1 MSGANYYYF
10 CSQLPTLIPGVPAP
24 MTLEE
29 FDSKLSFLPDRDARY
44 IASCT
49 FPPNRA
55 AKFPAGSAAAEF
67 QAFEFALRGEIAL
80 LRLAKRPVDEAGK
93 YSLPQ
98 ETGSV
103 PGLRESVASAASAPD
118 PWERELRV
126 DQIRWRMLDAIE
138 RGNGFSREAAVC
150 YRLKLAILLKEQ
162 SFRQEAG
169 KTNFEAA
176 SGLIDRMSAE

>member
-29 FDSKLSFLPDRDARY
+29 FDRKLTFLPDADAGY

-49 FPPNRA
+49 FPPDRSA
-55 AKFPAGSAAAEF
+55 AFPAGSAAADF

-80 LRLAKRPVDEAGK
+80 LRLAKRPVEDAGK
-93 YSLPQ
+93 YILPP
-98 ETGSV
+98 ETGSI
-103 PGLRESVASAASAPD
+103 PGLRESVAGAASAPD

-126 DQIRWRMLDAIE
+126 DQIRWQKLDAIE
-138 RGNGFSREAAVC
+138 RGNGFSREAVAC
-150 YRLKLAILLKEQ
+150 YRLKLAILQKEQ
-162 SFRQEAG
+162 SFRPEVG
-169 KTNFEAA
+169 KTNFEDAA
-176 SGLIDRMSAE
+176 GQIDRMSAE

>member
-10 CSQLPTLIPGVPAP
+10 CSQLPTLIPGIPAP

-29 FDSKLSFLPDRDARY
+29 FDRKLSFLPETDARY
-44 IASCT
+44 IACCS
-49 FPPNRA
+49 FPPDRTA
-55 AKFPAGSAAAEF
+55 AFPAGSAAAEF
-67 QAFEFALRGEIAL
+67 LKFEFALRGEIAH
-80 LRLAKRPVDEAGK
+80 LRLARRPVEDAGK
-93 YSLPQ
+93 YPLPP

-103 PGLRESVASAASAPD
+103 PGLRESVAGAASAPD

-138 RGNGFSREAAVC
+138 RGNSFSREAVAC

-162 SFRQEAG
+162 SFRKDAG
-169 KTNFEAA
+169 KMNFEEA
-176 SGLIDRMSAE
+176 SGAIDRMSAE

>member
-24 MTLEE
+24 MSLEE
-29 FDSKLSFLPDRDARY
+29 FDGKLTFLPEKDAHY
-44 IASCT
+44 IASCS
-49 FPPNRA
+49 FPPDRS

-80 LRLAKRPVDEAGK
+80 LRLAKRPVEDAGK
-93 YSLPQ
+93 YSLPP

-103 PGLRESVASAASAPD
+103 PGLRESVANAAAAPD

-138 RGNGFSREAAVC
+138 RGNGFSREAAAC

-162 SFRQEAG
+162 SFRQDAG

-176 SGLIDRMSAE
+176 SGAIDRMSAE